1 MNESGLY
8 PVEFKILVKL
18 DTIDE
23 KSAGG
28 IFIPATLRDKQQMM
42 QVEAT
47 LIAYGGNA
55 FEDWTGRIPEIDDHI
70 YVGRAA
76 GYQVRGMDGEKYQ
89 LMNDK
94 DIAAIISEVEE

>member
-1 MNESGLY
+1 MNESGLH

-18 DTIDE
+18 DTVDE
-23 KSAGG
+23 KSSGG
-28 IFIPATLRDKQQMM
+28 IIIPATLRDKQQMM

-55 FEDWTGRIPEIDDHI
+55 FEDWKGCIPDAGDHI

-76 GYQVRGMDGEKYQ
+76 GYQVRGVDGEKYQ

-94 DIAAIISEVEE
+94 DIAAIIKGV

>member
-1 MNESGLY
+1 MNKSGLF

-18 DTIDE
+18 DTVGE

-28 IFIPATLRDKQQMM
+28 IIIPATLRDKQQMV

-55 FEDWTGRIPEIDDHI
+55 FEDWKGPTPKVGDHI

-76 GYQVRGMDGEKYQ
+76 GYQVRGVDGKKYQ

-94 DIAAIISEVEE
+94 DIAAIITEAKA